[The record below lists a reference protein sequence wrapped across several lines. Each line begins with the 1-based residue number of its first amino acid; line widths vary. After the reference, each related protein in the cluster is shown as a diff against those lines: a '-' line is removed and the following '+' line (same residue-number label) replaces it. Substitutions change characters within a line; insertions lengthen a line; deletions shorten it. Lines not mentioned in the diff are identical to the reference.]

1 MMGGMPLDMSLIFT
15 SAAPA
20 FYDDIA
26 TSTSGFMILA
36 DAVVMMPLYEGKSFF
51 VYYGFGP
58 VIRYS
63 SWRVKLINKPNSP
76 PVDSQEVGFGAGFAG
91 GAALKLSAKYL
102 LRAEAKYI
110 YEQEKYFG
118 FGAALQFKY

>member
-1 MMGGMPLDMSLIFT
+1 
-15 SAAPA
+15 
-20 FYDDIA
+20 
-26 TSTSGFMILA
+26 
-36 DAVVMMPLYEGKSFF
+36 MMPLYEGKSVF

-58 VIRYS
+58 VVRYS
-63 SWRVKLINKPNSP
+63 SWKVKLTNKPNSP
-76 PVDSQEVGFGAGFAG
+76 PVDSQEVGLGAGFAG

-102 LRAEAKYI
+102 IRAEAKYI